1 MHVKLKNERH
11 TGIQKNQTIQYKG
24 CYKLANDKNCVM
36 TRIME
41 MEMKK
46 RQAGTKYRF
55 YIKWKDL
62 YIYSFSSMLIESGI
76 SKRLN
81 PIG

>member
-1 MHVKLKNERH
+1 M
-11 TGIQKNQTIQYKG
+11 KG
-24 CYKLANDKNCVM
+24 TLEFKRIKQSNTKVVINWPMIKICVM